1 MGKVTNTFIKSK
13 LNKDLDARILPN
25 GEYRDAQNVQVS
37 RSEGANVG
45 SLENSL
51 GNIMT
56 PGRDF
61 AALTGNDNL
70 LCIGYLADDT
80 KNGIYVFL
88 TDYTDENPAVGF
100 YSNTASNYIYRYDI
114 ANDTSTLLVEGSFLN
129 FSKTNPIY
137 GINLLEDLLFWT
149 DNRNQPRKINV
160 DFAAQ
165 SITYYIN
172 EDQIS
177 VAKYNPY
184 RSIEMFRE
192 ITAQMAVDNPAL
204 LPGVGDY
211 QTTMVDVTS
220 KYFPNGGSGDVKVDF
235 VGGGAG
241 PVEVIGVKGDILA
254 AGNPY
259 DSGGIAGADI
269 SYIASTG
276 AMVSTGQK
284 VLSVVVN
291 AGDPNILDVTAD
303 GILPQLDEGVELIFN
318 PNPYY
323 DENFAGDPNYLEDL
337 FVRFSYRFRFDDGEY
352 SIFAPFTQVA
362 FIPKQDGY
370 FMYVK
375 TEGIP
380 EKDDQTATYRS
391 TVVSFVEN
399 KVDDIKLMIPLPE
412 IAKGDTVANALK
424 VSEIDILY
432 KESDGL
438 AVKVIETI
446 KIDDAVVLGDS
457 WIYNYQ
463 SIKPFKTLPS
473 DEIIRVY
480 DKTPVRALAQEV
492 ISNRVVY
499 GNYQNKHTPPASLN
513 YNVAATEKSTWSL
526 LTGSADAVGV
536 QPNNTTINIS
546 NTSGTIIVGS
556 TITGWGNVPSGVVTV
571 IEVIGVPPTQII
583 TDVDTGVVNAGD
595 PIIFNP
601 PSGDSNRTSV
611 IEYPNHSLKQ
621 NRSYQVGVVLSDRYG
636 RQSTVI
642 LSNNKDSAEAGS
654 STFGA
659 STIYSPYIGEEVEQ
673 NEWRG
678 ESLKVLFNE
687 VVGPA
692 ASNLSSGWPGLY
704 NGDASSP
711 SYNPLGWYTYKIV
724 VKQTE
729 QEYYNVY
736 LGGIMAAYPE
746 DTTLE
751 IGNTSHVSLINDNIN
766 KVPRDLTE
774 VGPDQKQY
782 RSSVEL
788 FGRVENM
795 STEVLYSPSPYPSN
809 IGVTNEQY
817 FPARE
822 ADTVSTISTLNDLFE
837 FDPTAPPKPNYYPQI
852 YLSESNPLVA
862 RISTESKIGQVA
874 TTNYGVASATVLA
887 DVAGTLPAGP
897 ITLTGIAGALATDM
911 IVTGPGIPEDTRLL
925 VSTPGPIY
933 NLRDSAGVDVLV
945 KLTAGDELSFVQA
958 FATVNGGELITPG
971 LQYLAV
977 YETEPVQ
984 SNLDIFWETSTSGI
998 ISDLNTL
1005 ILNSTGGG
1013 FGIDGFNTNDWN
1025 EAIVVDEDILN
1036 TPFRIIDNFG
1046 ATITGLTVDGVGV
1059 DSISL
1064 LSVINHAPP
1073 EPFSENV
1080 QLPVGSEYFELYQS
1094 TTPDYFNIKVTQSY
1108 WDDIYFG
1115 DDATV
1120 RNFEFNIETIVGGV
1134 STIYPEEGNPN
1145 NIDPTLTP
1153 ITMNCGEWLVTTR
1166 HAENLV
1172 QIHGVNGSSNPAL
1185 RDLSLEWVVV
1195 SQKDLTTN
1203 DDEIQFFSMTPQTP
1217 TEAPEFAS
1225 ESWLHNTL
1233 PGNIPPHDYQVVV
1246 KLSDPLASAA
1256 CMFNFQMG
1264 VTPASVEDLEW
1275 YVDCYGANGTDP
1287 DELLGCI
1294 IHVINPLQ
1302 PSQTGYYIPPG
1313 VQSFGNLLEDVFGGG
1328 VISLDRTGP
1337 HGCVPEEG
1345 QTLWIFNTDRTAAID
1360 EWKSC
1365 AQMGGG
1371 GGSCTENFWAT
1382 AVDVSNNE
1390 FEVV

>member
-45 SLENSL
+45 SLENAL
-51 GNIMT
+51 GNNMVF
-56 PGRDF
+56 DF
-61 AALTGNDNL
+61 ASETGNQDL

-88 TDYTDENPAVGF
+88 TDYTDENPEVGF
-100 YSNTASNYIYRYDI
+100 YSSTASNYIYRYDI
-114 ANDTSTLLVEGSFLN
+114 ASDTPELLVQGSFLN

-160 DFAAQ
+160 DLANP
-165 SITYYIN
+165 SSLPSPTYYIN

-220 KYFPNGGSGDVKVDF
+220 KYFPNGGSGDTF
-235 VGGGAG
+235 GATLIG
-241 PVEVIGVKGDILA
+241 VTAVVLSGVKGDILA
-254 AGNPY
+254 ASNPY
-259 DSGGIAGADI
+259 GLLGAEV
-269 SYIASTG
+269 SYIDPNG
-276 AMVSTGQK
+276 AMVSTGTT
-284 VLSVVVN
+284 VDTVGVNAIDENNLDVVVT
-291 AGDPNILDVTAD
+291 GGT
-303 GILPQLDEGVELIFN
+303 LPAFANGVELIFN

-399 KVDDIKLMIPLPE
+399 KVDDIKLMIPLPDV
-412 IAKGDTVANALK
+412 AVGVSVANGLK
-424 VSEIDILY
+424 VTDIDILY

-446 KIDDAVVLGDS
+446 KIAEAIVLGDA

-480 DKTPVRALAQEV
+480 DKTPVRALAQEI

-513 YNVAATEKSTWSL
+513 YNVAATEKSAWNL
-526 LTGSADAVGV
+526 LIGNAVASGV
-536 QPNNTTINIS
+536 QPSPTVVNLTGAT
-546 NTSGTIIVGS
+546 GTIIVGS
-556 TITGWGNVPSGVVTV
+556 TISGWVNEPAAVVTV
-571 IEVIGVPPTQII
+571 VSIVGAPPTQITTDIATGGINDLEVI
-583 TDVDTGVVNAGD
+583 T
-595 PIIFNP
+595 FNP
-601 PSGDSNRTSV
+601 PSEDSNRTSV
-611 IEYPNHSLKQ
+611 VEYPNHSLKQ

-642 LSNNKDSAEAGS
+642 LSNNKDAADAGS

-678 ESLKVLFNE
+678 ESLKVLFNDTI
-687 VVGPA
+687 GPA
-692 ASNLSSGWPGLY
+692 TSNLGTGWPGLY
-704 NGDASSP
+704 NGDANSS

-795 STEVLYSPSPYPSN
+795 STVINYSPEPYPSN

-822 ADTVSTISTLNDLFE
+822 ADTVSTISTLNDLFDY
-837 FDPTAPPKPNYYPQI
+837 DPTAPPKPNYYPQL

-887 DVAGTLPAGP
+887 DTTNSQAV
-897 ITLTGIAGALATDM
+897 TLTGVAGILAADM
-911 IVTGPGIPEDTRLL
+911 IITGPGIPEDTRLAIGG
-925 VSTPGPIY
+925 GPIY
-933 NLRDSAGVDVLV
+933 NLVEEDGITGVFVSL
-945 KLTAGDELSFVQA
+945 KEGDELSFVQA
-958 FATVNGGELITPG
+958 FSGTNGGELITPG

-1013 FGIDGFNTNDWN
+1013 FGIDGFNTND
-1025 EAIVVDEDILN
+1025 
-1036 TPFRIIDNFG
+1036 
-1046 ATITGLTVDGVGV
+1046 
-1059 DSISL
+1059 
-1064 LSVINHAPP
+1064 
-1073 EPFSENV
+1073 
-1080 QLPVGSEYFELYQS
+1080 
-1094 TTPDYFNIKVTQSY
+1094 
-1108 WDDIYFG
+1108 
-1115 DDATV
+1115 
-1120 RNFEFNIETIVGGV
+1120 
-1134 STIYPEEGNPN
+1134 
-1145 NIDPTLTP
+1145 
-1153 ITMNCGEWLVTTR
+1153 
-1166 HAENLV
+1166 
-1172 QIHGVNGSSNPAL
+1172 
-1185 RDLSLEWVVV
+1185 
-1195 SQKDLTTN
+1195 
-1203 DDEIQFFSMTPQTP
+1203 
-1217 TEAPEFAS
+1217 
-1225 ESWLHNTL
+1225 
-1233 PGNIPPHDYQVVV
+1233 
-1246 KLSDPLASAA
+1246 
-1256 CMFNFQMG
+1256 
-1264 VTPASVEDLEW
+1264 
-1275 YVDCYGANGTDP
+1275 
-1287 DELLGCI
+1287 
-1294 IHVINPLQ
+1294 
-1302 PSQTGYYIPPG
+1302 
-1313 VQSFGNLLEDVFGGG
+1313 
-1328 VISLDRTGP
+1328 
-1337 HGCVPEEG
+1337 
-1345 QTLWIFNTDRTAAID
+1345 
-1360 EWKSC
+1360 
-1365 AQMGGG
+1365 
-1371 GGSCTENFWAT
+1371 
-1382 AVDVSNNE
+1382 
-1390 FEVV
+1390 